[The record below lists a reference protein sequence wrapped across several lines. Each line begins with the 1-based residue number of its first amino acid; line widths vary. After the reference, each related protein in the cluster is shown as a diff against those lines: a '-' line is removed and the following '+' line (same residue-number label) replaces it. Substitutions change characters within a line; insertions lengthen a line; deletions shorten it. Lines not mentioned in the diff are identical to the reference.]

1 MLLLSLPSLSLGIS
15 YFKRRV
21 GPKLAYLHNERSSVA
36 TTLIWIP
43 LSFAPAVS
51 YTPRMA
57 YWLQKL
63 FGLFSAA
70 DSSASPQPT
79 RHTSFYSEKH
89 GYKSVS
95 TLAALAGLAP
105 DQRAAFA
112 VTSRLLSSIVTESL
126 LPAVYVE
133 VSSPCVSGLC
143 IILSWQETDAGPR
156 VGRPLRPED
165 VFAIVPLHDV
175 PVLKDSYIGPAKRI
189 WLVDPFDML
198 PSVHYPRGPEVT
210 GPVEPHTFTDVIR
223 GSLTSPSWGFDG
235 DLSYVQ
241 TLDPLHWWN
250 KFAKTINLSEDLRA
264 NLAEELTSSLLWQNV
279 AYRKALRPPTL
290 FSPPIDWEQSIIEGH
305 PTHPMHRARCTLPP
319 LPSIDPE
326 TRDWYRTR
334 IRFVRVRRQSL
345 DTLGEFEEQVLELA
359 RIAAQKCGKP
369 VPEVSAESTLMP
381 TPWGKPAYGKTVVIP
396 EIPQLAVKLAVG
408 IKVSSALRTISHFT
422 ANLGPRF
429 SSLLLPNLTIDPT
442 ILHIEREVASAVY
455 TRDPSGSPVDPDV
468 AKHFTAVMRKQY
480 VPEEDEAVIIC
491 AALMEWGHEGVA
503 SGVPLVVHLF
513 DLNTEE
519 KRKAFFDEYAR
530 APAEHLVRVS
540 RKTGKLRGFVLRDL
554 GGLRV
559 HPPTLRSS
567 TGVDFEFLPDHC
579 VVTATLQEAS
589 KKLYHTLIHN
599 HLHRLSRVL
608 DVHYDGTAWEYVRKH
623 MTRNIPRES
632 WLWDVWMNEQAK
644 SVSGKCLMRMKIQGL
659 YRDSVYEPFPNLIQY
674 RPEATSTLTTL

>member
-1 MLLLSLPSLSLGIS
+1 
-15 YFKRRV
+15 
-21 GPKLAYLHNERSSVA
+21 
-36 TTLIWIP
+36 
-43 LSFAPAVS
+43 
-51 YTPRMA
+51 MA

-70 DSSASPQPT
+70 DSSAGPQPT

-89 GYKSVS
+89 GNTSTS
-95 TLAALAGLAP
+95 TLAALADLSPG
-105 DQRAAFA
+105 QRAAFA

-133 VSSPCVSGLC
+133 VSSPRASGLC
-143 IILSWQETDAGPR
+143 VILSRQETGADSQLD
-156 VGRPLRPED
+156 RPLRSED
-165 VFAIVPLHDV
+165 VLAIVPLHDA
-175 PVLKDSYIGPAKRI
+175 PVLKDSSIGPAKRI
-189 WLVDPFDML
+189 WLVDPLDML
-198 PSVHYPRGPEVT
+198 PSVYYPLGPGVT
-210 GPVEPHTFTDVIR
+210 GAVEPDTFIDVIR
-223 GSLTSPSWGFDG
+223 GGLASPSWGFDS
-235 DLSYVQ
+235 DLSYTQ

-250 KFAKTINLSEDLRA
+250 KFAETVHLSEDLRA
-264 NLAEELTSSLLWQNV
+264 NLAEELASSLLWQNV
-279 AYRKALRPPTL
+279 AYRKDLRAPTL
-290 FSPPIDWEQSIIEGH
+290 FSSPIDWEQSIIEGH

-334 IRFVRVRRQSL
+334 IRFVRLRRQSL

-359 RIAAQKCGKP
+359 RIAAQKCGRP

-381 TPWGKPAYGKTVVIP
+381 VYDLQIANIREKFPDAEVLDEDLFVGALGQASIRTVVIP

-429 SSLLLPNLTIDPT
+429 SSELLPKLSIDPT

-455 TRDPSGSPVDPDV
+455 TRDPSGNTVDPDI
-468 AKHFTAVMRKQY
+468 AKHFTAVMRQQY
-480 VPEEDEAVIIC
+480 VPGEDEAVIIC
-491 AALMEWGHEGVA
+491 AALMEWGHKGVA

-530 APAEHLVRVS
+530 LLIDAVLPPMLHNGLAFEAHPQNTLLRVS
-540 RKTGKLRGFVLRDL
+540 RSTGKLLGFVLRDL

-567 TGVDFEFLPDHC
+567 TGVEFEFLPDHC
-579 VVTATLQEAS
+579 VVTASLQEAS

-599 HLHRLSRVL
+599 HLHRLSRIL

-632 WLWDVWMNEQAK
+632 WLWDVWMSERAK

-674 RPEATSTLTTL
+674 RPQATPPLTTL